1 MRHPKAEEW
10 EARLQEALDKVDT
23 ALEAEYGD
31 RYPLHPAR
39 LPHGQ
44 AASRKYDGLFQLGA
58 SFSAGFGSKL
68 GPGYILD
75 VRMVTLSR
83 VPEAERDAIVAQAIE
98 MLRAELATAFP
109 DTSLSIDRDGSV
121 YKLHGDLSL
130 D

>member
-1 MRHPKAEEW
+1 MRHPRAEDW
-10 EARLQEALDKVDT
+10 EARLQEALDKVDV
-23 ALEAEYGD
+23 ALEAEYGA

-58 SFSAGFGSKL
+58 SYSAGFGSSL

-75 VRMVTLSR
+75 IRMVTLSQ
-83 VPEAERDAIVAQAIE
+83 VPEGERSAIIGRALE
-98 MLRAELATAFP
+98 LLRAELKAAFP
-109 DTSLSIDRDGSV
+109 DTDLRIDRDGDV

-130 D
+130 